1 MNGAPVGNEPG
12 IAAKGVHFTHDLAFG
27 DAPHGGVARHLTN
40 DPHVHG
46 DEQGGGPKVRG
57 SCGGFVAGVACAHDD
72 DIVRLN
78 HGGKG
83 REDVL

>member
-1 MNGAPVGNEPG
+1 MDGTPVGHQAR
-12 IAAKGVHFTHDLAFG
+12 IAAEGVHLTHDLAFG
-27 DAPHGGVARHLTN
+27 NATHGGVAGHLAD

-57 SCGGFVAGVACAHDD
+57 CRSGFIAGVSGAHDD